1 MLKNFTHYTAPTLSH
16 LLALLLLPHRRLLTD
31 RTSLLVVDSISAIID
46 HALPRGIDDYAAVN
60 KNEASRWLAGRRQAM
75 IGDIAARLAKLA
87 ALNEICILITSNMVT
102 RITADGGAML
112 RPALSGHDW
121 DNAISTKVILYR
133 DWLPI
138 TDETAS
144 SKRAKSA
151 RFAQV
156 AKNDGKD
163 VTGEVAQKQ
172 LVMFQIDN
180 VSADGAWRTADAATG

>member
-16 LLALLLLPHRRLLTD
+16 LLALLLLPHRSLLTD

-87 ALNEICILITSNMVT
+87 ALNDICILVTSNMVT

-138 TDETAS
+138 TDESVS

-156 AKNDGKD
+156 AKSDGKD
-163 VTGEVAQKQ
+163 VMGEVVQKQ

-180 VSADGAWRTADAATG
+180 VSADGA